1 MDRMTEQEKTY
12 TIYSIKAT
20 ETITSTPEVA
30 ISRAKEMLE
39 TMQPA
44 YGVQIFCGD
53 DVVWD
58 SEEI

>member
-20 ETITSTPEVA
+20 EIMTTTLDVA

-39 TMQPA
+39 VHQPA